1 VDLLINRTR
10 DIAATT
16 FFLTVG
22 LAVGM
27 VFAADLL
34 HNQDGFIFFP
44 VRRCRRSTDWCML
57 CVRLLY
63 CISFTRYARW

>member
-10 DIAATT
+10 DIAAAT

-44 VRRCRRSTDWCML
+44 VR
-57 CVRLLY
+57 LLSKFVLY
-63 CISFTRYARW
+63 ILAGVLFL